1 MPVGGI
7 PVKKICF
14 FTYNLFDLG
23 GIQRV
28 VTVLASALCAE
39 FEVYI
44 QCYDEP
50 QKENRAL
57 YNLDSHVKV
66 IFAKRDN
73 RKSTVRKILRK
84 LNQKYALIE
93 KINCSQL
100 FEYAYIL
107 PEEQKLYKRIIEEN
121 DIDIAI
127 AVGAFESYILGSIAN
142 QVQAKTVGWQH
153 NSYKAYYETPGMA
166 CWGMG
171 YIVEKYFPKLDRYI
185 VLNEYDQEEFLKKKN
200 FECLTIHNP
209 KSFVSNK
216 QAELKN
222 KRFIAAGHFIYA
234 KAFDLLIESFS
245 EFAKKNKEWELVIYG
260 TGEGYDT
267 IKTRIEKLE
276 LTDRIKLPGFS
287 DHMTENL
294 LESSCYLLSSR
305 WEGMP
310 MVILEAL
317 EIGLPII
324 SYDISA
330 MIPLVENGVEG
341 IVVPQFDTSA
351 FAQAMLE
358 IAESEE
364 MRVRMGKASREK
376 ASQFTVEKI
385 TEQWFQLLREL

>member
-1 MPVGGI
+1 MSVGGFT
-7 PVKKICF
+7 VKKICF

-50 QKENRAL
+50 RKENRAL
-57 YNLDSHVKV
+57 YNLDSRIKI

-73 RKSTVRKILRK
+73 HKSTARKILRK

-93 KINCSQL
+93 KINCGSL
-100 FEYAYIL
+100 FEFAYIL
-107 PEEQKLYKRIIEEN
+107 PEEQRLYKGIIEEN
-121 DIDIAI
+121 SIDIAI
-127 AVGAFESYILGSIAN
+127 AVGAFESYILGSIAD
-142 QVQAKTVGWQH
+142 QVRAKTIGWQH

-171 YIVEKYFPKLDRYI
+171 YIVDKYFPKLDRYI
-185 VLNEYDQEEFLKKKN
+185 VLNEYDQEEFLEKKN
-200 FECLTIHNP
+200 FKCLTIHNP
-209 KSFVSNK
+209 KSFVSDK

-222 KRFIAAGHFIYA
+222 KRFIAAGRFIYA

-245 EFAKKNKEWELVIYG
+245 QFAKKNKDWELVIYG
-260 TGEGYDT
+260 TGEGYDA
-267 IKTRIEKLE
+267 IKTRIETLG
-276 LTDRIKLPGFS
+276 LVDRIKIPGFS

-341 IVVPQFDTSA
+341 VIVPQFDVAA

-358 IAESEE
+358 MAESEE
-364 MRVRMGKASREK
+364 MRVQMGKACRKK
-376 ASQFTVEKI
+376 ANQFTVEKI
-385 TEQWFQLLREL
+385 TEKWFQLLKDL

>member
-171 YIVEKYFPKLDRYI
+171 YLS
-185 VLNEYDQEEFLKKKN
+185 L
-200 FECLTIHNP
+200 IH
-209 KSFVSNK
+209 
-216 QAELKN
+216 
-222 KRFIAAGHFIYA
+222 I
-234 KAFDLLIESFS
+234 
-245 EFAKKNKEWELVIYG
+245 
-260 TGEGYDT
+260 
-267 IKTRIEKLE
+267 
-276 LTDRIKLPGFS
+276 
-287 DHMTENL
+287 
-294 LESSCYLLSSR
+294 
-305 WEGMP
+305 
-310 MVILEAL
+310 
-317 EIGLPII
+317 
-324 SYDISA
+324 
-330 MIPLVENGVEG
+330 
-341 IVVPQFDTSA
+341 
-351 FAQAMLE
+351 
-358 IAESEE
+358 
-364 MRVRMGKASREK
+364 
-376 ASQFTVEKI
+376 
-385 TEQWFQLLREL
+385 

>member
-1 MPVGGI
+1 MLVGGFT
-7 PVKKICF
+7 VKKICF

-28 VTVLASALCAE
+28 VTVLASAFCAE
-39 FEVYI
+39 YKVYI

-57 YNLDSHVKV
+57 YNLDSRIEI
-66 IFAKRDN
+66 IFARRDKH
-73 RKSTVRKILRK
+73 KSIVRKILRR

-93 KINCSQL
+93 KVNYSPL
-100 FEYAYIL
+100 FEYVYIL
-107 PEEQKLYKRIIEEN
+107 PEEQKLYRTIIEEN

-127 AVGAFESYILGSIAN
+127 AVGAFESYILGSIAD
-142 QVQAKTVGWQH
+142 QIRAKTIGWQH

-171 YIVEKYFPKLDRYI
+171 YIVDKYFPKLDRYV
-185 VLNEYDQEEFLKKKN
+185 VLNEYDQEEFLKKRN
-200 FECLTIHNP
+200 FECMTIHNP
-209 KSFVSNK
+209 KSFVSDK

-222 KRFIAAGHFIYA
+222 KRFIAAGRFIYA
-234 KAFDLLIESFS
+234 KAFELLIESFS
-245 EFAKKNKEWELVIYG
+245 QFAKKNKDWELVIYG
-260 TGEGYDT
+260 TGEGYDK
-267 IKTRIEKLE
+267 IKTRIEALG
-276 LTDRIKLPGFS
+276 LADRIKLPGFS

-341 IVVPQFDTSA
+341 IIVPRFDVVK
-351 FAQAMLE
+351 FAQAMLK
-358 IAESEE
+358 IAESREI
-364 MRVRMGKASREK
+364 RVRMGNAGREK
-376 ASQFTVEKI
+376 ASQFTIEKI
-385 TEQWFQLLREL
+385 TEKWFRLLRGL